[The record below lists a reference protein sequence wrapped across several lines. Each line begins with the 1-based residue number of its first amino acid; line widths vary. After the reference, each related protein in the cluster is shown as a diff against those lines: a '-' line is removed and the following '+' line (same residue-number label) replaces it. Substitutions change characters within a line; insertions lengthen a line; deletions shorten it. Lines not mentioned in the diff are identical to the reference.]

1 MPSLV
6 DIGPVV
12 IVKKIFFLIWSM
24 YSTILHYYLH
34 MEKGMAIHLNK
45 LEPLSPK
52 DALCQ
57 VWFKLPSGSGEEDEK
72 FTNRWTDRETD
83 R

>member
-12 IVKKIFFLIWSM
+12 MVKKIFFLIWSM
-24 YSTILHYYLH
+24 YSMIFHYYLH

-52 DALCQ
+52 DALSL
-57 VWFKLPSGSGEEDEK
+57 VWFKLPGGSGEEDEK